1 MQSGVTV
8 GRWILFGDFNG
19 AKCLFFNLQYSHNVK
34 NAIFFD
40 EFCNLKYF
48 LVIFVAIIARRR
60 RVLSGFMPGVYME
73 EAVACLLYLFVK
85 LSLSV
90 ILQYVYWGG

>member
-1 MQSGVTV
+1 MLKM
-8 GRWILFGDFNG
+8 R
-19 AKCLFFNLQYSHNVK
+19 
-34 NAIFFD
+34 FFD

-48 LVIFVAIIARRR
+48 LVIFFAIIARRR

-90 ILQYVYWGG
+90 ILQYVYWGQFSDNQ